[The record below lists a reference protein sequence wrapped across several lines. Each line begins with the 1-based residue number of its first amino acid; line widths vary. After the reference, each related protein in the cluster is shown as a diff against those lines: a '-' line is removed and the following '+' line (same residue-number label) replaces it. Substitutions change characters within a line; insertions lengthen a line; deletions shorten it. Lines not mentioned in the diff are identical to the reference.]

1 MLSHIYIT
9 RSSQRIFFVSFQHCH
24 RYLTVAIRF
33 YIPPNADADPA
44 DKEAPTAA
52 EQLQQRIMQ
61 TASIRKTTGD
71 VLVSFPQEQGTFLTP
86 RGRYGIELYDYF
98 LRMRGQKYDYKIKVR
113 KEGSGG
119 C

>member
-1 MLSHIYIT
+1 M
-9 RSSQRIFFVSFQHCH
+9 
-24 RYLTVAIRF
+24 AIRF
-33 YIPPNADADPA
+33 YIPPSADADPA

-71 VLVSFPQEQGTFLTP
+71 VLVSFPQEHGTFLTP

-98 LRMRGQKYDYKIKVR
+98 LRMRGQKYDYKIKVG
-113 KEGSGG
+113 KEESGEDLVVWIG
-119 C
+119 TGTLSLTLIFVFFFPFLV